1 MRRKD
6 CNGVAVTFGT
16 LHVRAAEIPRSDRA
30 GHGQDVQILLIEDD
44 DRVAD
49 FVEKGLSENGHVVD
63 RAADGRAGL
72 IAATSE
78 RFDLII
84 LDRMLPHVEGMTIL
98 QTLRATGD
106 ATPVL
111 VLSALGDTDERVRG
125 LRAGADDYLA
135 KPFAMSELLARVEV
149 LSRRGGSP
157 APVPASMSV
166 GDLDIDIAARIVR
179 RGGKRIELTAREF
192 RILEYLARNW
202 GRVVTRSMLLEH
214 VWDYHFDPQTNIID
228 QHVSRL
234 RQKIERGFEE
244 PMIETV
250 RGAGYRLRRD

>member
-1 MRRKD
+1 M
-6 CNGVAVTFGT
+6 
-16 LHVRAAEIPRSDRA
+16 
-30 GHGQDVQILLIEDD
+30 QILLIEDD
-44 DRVAD
+44 ERVAD
-49 FVEKGLSENGHVVD
+49 FIEKGLGEHGHIVS
-63 RAADGRAGL
+63 RARHGRQGL
-72 IAATSE
+72 DAASGSH
-78 RFDLII
+78 FDLIV
-84 LDRMLPHVEGMTIL
+84 LDRMLPGVDGMTIL
-98 QTLRATGD
+98 RTLRGAGD

-111 VLSALGDTDERVRG
+111 VLSALGDTDERVHG

-149 LSRRGGSP
+149 LGRRIGGH
-157 APVPASMSV
+157 APASSMNV
-166 GDLDIDIAARIVR
+166 GGLEIDIAARIVR

-192 RILEYLARNW
+192 RILEYLARNT

-244 PMIETV
+244 TLIETV
-250 RGAGYRLRRD
+250 RGAGYRLKRG

>member
-1 MRRKD
+1 
-6 CNGVAVTFGT
+6 V
-16 LHVRAAEIPRSDRA
+16 H
-30 GHGQDVQILLIEDD
+30 ILLIEDD

-49 FVEKGLSENGHVVD
+49 FVEKGLREAGHMVL
-63 RAADGRAGL
+63 RAGDGRAGL
-72 IAATSE
+72 IAASDE
-78 RFDLII
+78 SYDLII
-84 LDRMLPHVEGMTIL
+84 LDRMLPHVEGMAIL
-98 QTLRATGD
+98 QTIRATGD

-111 VLSALGDTDERVRG
+111 ILSALGDTDERVRG

-135 KPFAMSELLARVEV
+135 KPFALSELLARVEV
-149 LSRRGGSP
+149 LGRRAAAP
-157 APVPASMSV
+157 APPTSVTV
-166 GDLDIDIAARIVR
+166 GDLEIDIAARIVW

-192 RILEYLARNW
+192 RILEYLVRNR

-234 RQKIERGFEE
+234 RQKIERGFEA

-250 RGAGYRLRRD
+250 RGAGYRMRP